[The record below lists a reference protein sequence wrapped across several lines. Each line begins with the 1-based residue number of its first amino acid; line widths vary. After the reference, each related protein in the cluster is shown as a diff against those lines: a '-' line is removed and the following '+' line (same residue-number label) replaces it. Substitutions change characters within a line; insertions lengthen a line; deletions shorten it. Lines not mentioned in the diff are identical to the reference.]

1 MWHIY
6 PRYVYGETM
15 KKLILMA
22 SAFLLTFSLFAE
34 ERRYELNVEHV
45 TKNITGVDVTH
56 ALAINGQMPAPTLRF
71 KVGDT
76 AIIVVNNKTTEPTTL
91 HWHGLLLPWDQD
103 GPSFSNTK
111 LILPGTSH
119 TFKFPIVHSGT
130 FWYHSHT
137 ELQEQRGLYGAIVI
151 EDEKEIAKVDH
162 DLVYVM
168 SDWVNEHPMQVLKNL
183 KKDGHYYAYK
193 KRFLP
198 SVLGAIRAGAIW
210 DYIKGEWTRMGPM
223 DLSDVAYDAY
233 LINGKQKEML
243 KNIKHGEKIRLR
255 IINASASTYFYFN
268 IGNLRNFK
276 VITKDGVEVMPV
288 EVNELLVGIAETY
301 DIIFEMPHAMKTFEF
316 KTTAQDI
323 TGSASWMVG
332 NGPMEHVPVK
342 MKPSPYGMDHG
353 DHGGGHGD
361 HGGGNGGGH
370 GDHGDGDDNDDGH
383 GDWDD
388 DDFKSR
394 QAVESEMEDD
404 LMLAEIE
411 DGHDHGD
418 MPMPSMSKTK
428 RLNYDMLMAK
438 QVTEFDPEL
447 PRREIT
453 LELSGDMERYTWYI
467 NGKPFSEE
475 KYIMIK
481 YGEVVRIKFVNTT
494 MMHHPMH
501 LHGHFFRVINN
512 MGKKSPLMHTV
523 DVSPMNTVQIEFY
536 ANEPGIWFL
545 HCHNLYHMKMGMARL
560 IKYEGFK
567 RPDDLVEQE
576 RIWGPELTHDNDAF
590 GRGEVFLGTNN
601 VEVEL
606 GISAGRY
613 EVEMSIEMEDY
624 DVDNL
629 EADLLFKRYF
639 SRFLSAVIGAEYD
652 ENSIYGLLGVQYM
665 LPLNV
670 EMLGY
675 VRTDGKVIVKL
686 KKEIPITS
694 RLHLELEPTIE
705 YINNEIDFEM
715 EAGLNYVINERWEAG
730 VTYGYDEHDGHRI
743 GFGIRFKF

>member
-1 MWHIY
+1 MTLFSSLAFG
-6 PRYVYGETM
+6 GER
-15 KKLILMA
+15 K
-22 SAFLLTFSLFAE
+22 
-34 ERRYELNVEHV
+34 YELNVEHV

-56 ALAINGQMPAPTLRF
+56 ALAINGSIPAPTLRF

-76 AIIVVNNKTTEPTTL
+76 AVIKVVNKTTEPTTL

-119 TFKFPIVHSGT
+119 TFKFPIIHSGT

-162 DLVYVM
+162 DLVFLM
-168 SDWVNEHPMQVLKNL
+168 SDWTNERPMQVLKNL
-183 KKDGHYYAYK
+183 KKDGDYYALK
-193 KRFLP
+193 KKFLP
-198 SVLGAIRAGAIW
+198 SVLGAIRAGVVW
-210 DYIKGEWTRMGPM
+210 DYIKAEWTRMGPM
-223 DLSDVAYDAY
+223 DLSDVGYDAF

-243 KNIKHGEKIRLR
+243 KNIKHGEKVRLR
-255 IINASASTYFYFN
+255 VINASASTYFYFN

-276 VITKDGVEVMPV
+276 VITKDGIEVMPV
-288 EVNELLVGIAETY
+288 EVNELRVAIAETY
-301 DIIFEMPHAMKTFEF
+301 DIVFTMPHEMKTFEI
-316 KTTAQDI
+316 KATAQDI

-332 NGPMEHVPVK
+332 NGPMEHVPMK
-342 MKPSPYGMDHG
+342 MKPSPYGMGDMDHG
-353 DHGGGHGD
+353 GGGHGD
-361 HGGGNGGGH
+361 HDDGGDDGGGH
-370 GDHGDGDDNDDGH
+370 GDHDDGGDNGDEDDDFDNDDFGDEDESDGGH
-383 GDWDD
+383 DNHLIG
-388 DDFKSR
+388 KKE
-394 QAVESEMEDD
+394 VESQMEDD
-404 LMLAEIE
+404 LMFAEME
-411 DGHDHGD
+411 EGNG
-418 MPMPSMSKTK
+418 MPMPPMKKTK
-428 RLNYDMLMAK
+428 RLTYDMLMAK
-438 QVTEFDPEL
+438 KITAFDPEL
-447 PRREIT
+447 PTREIT
-453 LELSGDMERYTWYI
+453 LELSGDMDRYTWHI

-481 YGEVVRIKFVNTT
+481 YGEVVKIKFVNKT

-501 LHGHFFRVINN
+501 LHGHFFRVINK

-523 DVSPMNTVQIEFY
+523 DVAPMQTVDIEFY

-560 IKYEGFK
+560 VKYEGFE
-567 RPDDLVEQE
+567 RPDDLIQQE
-576 RIWGPELTHDNDAF
+576 MEWGPRLTHDNDAF
-590 GRGEVFLGTNN
+590 GRGEVFLGSNN
-601 VEVEL
+601 VEVNL
-606 GISAGRY
+606 GINAGRY
-613 EVEMSIEMEDY
+613 EVELNIEIDEY
-624 DVDNL
+624 DIDNL

-639 SRFLSAVIGAEYD
+639 SRFLAGVIGAEYD

-686 KKEIPITS
+686 RKEIPLTS
-694 RLHLELEPTIE
+694 RLALELEPTIE
-705 YINNEIDFEM
+705 YLSNEIEFGM

-730 VTYGYDEHDGHRI
+730 ITYGYDEQEGHRV